1 MARNVL
7 NRAAINAQHT
17 TFRQGWNAYRQS
29 LYDFTTYAAA
39 GQTQLSFFSVPV
51 GQGGKTYSDT
61 NMQLAGQLPLNQE
74 FLVQSIEIVFYPNSG
89 GTAAQL
95 PSATAAVS
103 AAMQRINDTNV
114 VGRTGNV
121 RFFVGQRDV
130 LQEAPIGRF
139 PPKHY
144 FEMSAAVADTI
155 TSTEHR
161 NGDARWSGRPY
172 LLSPVEI
179 TLQGNVAFGVQINW
193 PEGVQALP
201 STLNGRIGVILDG
214 VLYSRSQ

>member
-1 MARNVL
+1 MARNAL
-7 NRAAINAQHT
+7 NRGAVRAQYT
-17 TFRQGWNAYRQS
+17 TFREGWNAYRQS
-29 LYDFTTYAAA
+29 LYDFTAYAAA

-51 GQGGKTYSDT
+51 GQSGKTYSDT

-74 FLVQSIEIVFYPNSG
+74 FLVQSIEVVFYPNSA

-95 PSATAAVS
+95 PSATAATS
-103 AAMQRINDTNV
+103 AAIQRINDTNI
-114 VGRTGNV
+114 VGRTGNL

-144 FEMSAAVADTI
+144 FELSAALAETI
-155 TSTEHR
+155 TSTELR
-161 NGDARWSGRPY
+161 TGDAHWAGRPY
-172 LLSPVEI
+172 LLAPAEI
-179 TLQGNVAFGVQINW
+179 MLQGNVAFGVQINW

-201 STLNGRIGVILDG
+201 SGLAGRIGVILDG
-214 VLYSRSQ
+214 ILYSKAQ